1 MITKIIDDLGLDMYD
16 RPETTAMNLH
26 LIDELL
32 EYMLGDKIL
41 SFDKLEFVFNDEYD
55 RFYSDDDEPHTIVD
69 DFTVTDINGYNLDVL
84 IIRKE
89 NE

>member
-1 MITKIIDDLGLDMYD
+1 MSKLITKIIDDLGLDMYD
-16 RPETTAMNLH
+16 RAETTAMNLI

-32 EYMLGDKIL
+32 EYMLADKIL
-41 SFDKLEFVFNDEYD
+41 GFDNLEFVFSDEYD
-55 RFYSDDDEPHTIVD
+55 RFYSDDDEPHTVVD
-69 DFTVTDINGYNLDVL
+69 EFADVL

>member
-1 MITKIIDDLGLDMYD
+1 MYD
-16 RPETTAMNLH
+16 RAETTAMNLH

-32 EYMLGDKIL
+32 EYMLADKIL